1 MSNAVSAITRSPADI
16 VRISPVSQA
25 ANGICYAR
33 SGEITISEPDLD
45 RMIAAVPVAAAAAL
59 SRKAYY
65 FVPLTVSQGD
75 ETVIADRYDVALSDN
90 AVCHRNLNLGDSQC
104 VFISTRLMD
113 DKFSVA
119 FEFYINVGHA
129 LVERAGVAQDF
140 SDLVLQQVETGVKG
154 ETSLDAWE
162 SRKMATGGGADS
174 EKSRNDYLTAT
185 FADAISI
192 YLLSV
197 YLDVDY
203 YDLRERDYP
212 LLAPT
217 PLAERLRK
225 VAELFPPNPGFE
237 FNIYYRRRP

>member
-1 MSNAVSAITRSPADI
+1 MSQATSAITRSPADI
-16 VRISPVSQA
+16 VRTTPVSQA

-33 SGEITISEPDLD
+33 SGEVTISEPDLD
-45 RMIAAVPVAAAAAL
+45 RMIASVPVAAAAAL
-59 SRKAYY
+59 ARKAYY
-65 FVPLTVSQGD
+65 FVPLTVSQGE
-75 ETVIADRYDVALSDN
+75 ETLIADRYDVALSEN
-90 AVCHRNLNLGDSQC
+90 AVCHRNLNLGDAQC

-113 DKFSVA
+113 DKFSIA

-129 LVERAGVAQDF
+129 LVERAGVSQPFAD
-140 SDLVLQQVETGVKG
+140 VAWQQVEAGVRG

-162 SRKMATGGGADS
+162 SRKLATGSGPDT
-174 EKSRNDYLTAT
+174 EKYKNEYLAAT

-192 YLLSV
+192 YLLSL

-203 YDLRERDYP
+203 HDLRERDYP

-225 VAELFPPNPGFE
+225 IAEIFPPNPGFE
-237 FNIYYRRRP
+237 FNIYYRRRS